1 MTSKAKMCKV
11 SNQSSVTWAIFFA
24 KYTLF
29 KLLVRSLSPYSHK
42 MEEWNSKPIWHT
54 KMSNL
59 ERAKSQGSNKQQT
72 LSNQTPI
79 LFQRLIKLYAI
90 NLKMVVII
98 PYTDLV
104 DCQSCVTAL
113 FRQSV
118 LCCNNNLFWWNVF
131 GDIYV
136 K

>member
-1 MTSKAKMCKV
+1 
-11 SNQSSVTWAIFFA
+11 
-24 KYTLF
+24 
-29 KLLVRSLSPYSHK
+29 
-42 MEEWNSKPIWHT
+42 
-54 KMSNL
+54 MSNL
-59 ERAKSQGSNKQQT
+59 ERARSQGSNKQQT

-113 FRQSV
+113 FRQSM
-118 LCCNNNLFWWNVF
+118 LCCSSIIFDEMFLA
-131 GDIYV
+131 IYM
-136 K
+136 